1 METFLQ
7 CDANT
12 LLSLQPQRVVP
23 SATSASASLAAS
35 QAFLKD
41 RGSNPNLSNAAAAA
55 ALRTHVTTPTPVGE
69 TITKRMV
76 RRNSASSNGS
86 AAIQHQQRPGVLQRQ
101 SSSGSMTERTFRSPS
116 PGRSSPPDPDAPPVP
131 AVPKII
137 PQTSAVHRRA
147 SSLEPA
153 YRGKSP
159 TPRGG
164 GRGASLDRGAGPTTG
179 GRGQRVSSHLAQVA
193 EDDQDAG
200 QRGSVNYSRP
210 MSPASAA
217 RSGWFGGP
225 VVNRDAVQKMAST
238 SRPNTSSGLAST
250 DFRSVQ
256 RTVQNAANRPVSLH
270 QVSRGVE
277 GSRLGS
283 GSMRAKPSGAAV
295 ESRSFL
301 QQTTKHASGPVDPKS
316 PDAVF
321 DPSTRTFVHKQDAM
335 ARHRELQE
343 PEQPSQHYVAQHLE
357 EHYPPHV
364 PQPRPRTPS
373 PVRQPARREESP
385 AVQRRE
391 AVPAPPLDVS
401 TNTSTRIRRPEDPP
415 IGLPTHDQATE
426 RALQQHDAE
435 EFADADA
442 QPLKHFNSSRELE
455 TSVQPTPIDVMV
467 SPKFAANQD
476 SAYPRMATPVIPSTT
491 NSLAEQGL
499 GSAYV
504 GRGRGS
510 SLSPPRNAHFAPV
523 AIQLAG
529 VKHQPPPRSISPA
542 KSALKSS
549 PSVSRRG
556 TSPVSQ
562 NGHLFNRSTASD
574 VSDTMSDTASKKKP
588 KSIRVSFE
596 EAPIVAGT
604 SAHAEPQTSP
614 TSLGLFA
621 SKWSPK
627 AEKENEFEDFMKPRP
642 ALPLFG
648 SIREKEKRPA
658 HESGVAEK
666 VTETVSSTPMS
677 ASVGS
682 IGESLRTS
690 NDHAIAGIVA
700 QDHANKLIPMNDP
713 LPPEVTSVEGSGYVS
728 DSSDEADRSA
738 GMQKHGSLDDSSQ
751 ILSVPEPKSL
761 TAAQD
766 GKSSAATPF
775 KSQDVEVP
783 EIALLPATP
792 LEHPEP
798 KYQSMFIPGGWGED
812 VPDMD
817 DRQVSFS
824 EPITKPSQSTTSAI
838 PTQHPTSLHDLVT
851 QNEDSSDDNSS
862 VYSDAYEDLEG
873 GFASIDALMDSPVAS
888 STSGLMF
895 SRHADNSTIEPT
907 SSGLRNETALNESPP
922 PVTTPA
928 KDWDATRQYWS
939 GLSEAR
945 KQPQTDK
952 SEPSSQAEDVARHVM
967 AAPVKQEQPRAER
980 QIESQLTPIKAVPPT
995 SQPQTPQSASK
1006 PLKSALK
1013 KSAVAQPAPAQQSQ
1027 PHIRKT
1033 MRGPASRD
1041 DRAPEPQMR
1050 TSMRGPPGRDARS
1063 AEPQM
1068 RKSMR
1073 TAASPS
1079 PREQPQ
1085 MRTSM
1090 RGANAAPMAS
1100 MGLAASRH
1108 SMPPVEQKP
1117 PRAALQKKHIPAGAV
1132 AAQSRPQSMPAA
1144 IAKATAPVP
1153 TYDSDSDG
1161 SASSF
1166 QKARGR
1172 RAGNQ
1177 NNRYTMRAS
1186 MRQDDA
1192 PTMRAAAPA
1201 PKKVR
1206 AISPPGS
1213 PAPALRKS
1221 LQPSS
1226 PTPDPPKSSK
1236 FSIRSL
1242 SPMGRFRS
1250 SKPIEAPPPMPTPLR
1265 KAPAPSKQAKPKAPV
1280 VERAKPA
1287 FMSRFAD
1294 SSDEDDDSRPSR
1306 FQSRFNDSDDEDAGN
1321 YALPLG
1327 LTPVRGIPR
1336 KAGEED
1342 GDSTDLEE
1350 EADETPV
1357 PAATSIKDVGP
1368 SFPRNGS
1375 SSGHT
1380 NGTTNGQGAILAA
1393 GSLRDSKHAPLPVE
1407 SKSKAKRGFFGLG
1420 KKKTASSY
1428 NEPVGSSAPLAVPAT
1443 ASQPTNTPIPEVP
1456 LPPQRINRDQGLPLT
1471 PIDEDKDF
1479 STPLGGS
1486 PETKRSPKLQ
1496 RRSTPEWPLPHN
1508 NIPVPPIPDDARP
1521 MSSDGIAPRRPRFA
1535 MRQSSQMSRVSTA
1548 TAPSGDFEGRSVSFG
1563 RSGKKKKFQGLRRV
1577 FGIND

>member
-1 METFLQ
+1 
-7 CDANT
+7 
-12 LLSLQPQRVVP
+12 V
-23 SATSASASLAAS
+23 
-35 QAFLKD
+35 
-41 RGSNPNLSNAAAAA
+41 
-55 ALRTHVTTPTPVGE
+55 
-69 TITKRMV
+69 
-76 RRNSASSNGS
+76 
-86 AAIQHQQRPGVLQRQ
+86 
-101 SSSGSMTERTFRSPS
+101 
-116 PGRSSPPDPDAPPVP
+116 
-131 AVPKII
+131 
-137 PQTSAVHRRA
+137 
-147 SSLEPA
+147 
-153 YRGKSP
+153 
-159 TPRGG
+159 
-164 GRGASLDRGAGPTTG
+164 SLDRGAGPTTG
-179 GRGQRVSSHLAQVA
+179 GRGQRAASHLAQVA

-200 QRGSVNYSRP
+200 QRGSINYSRP

-217 RSGWFGGP
+217 KSGWFGGP
-225 VVNRDAVQKMAST
+225 VVNQDAVQKMAST
-238 SRPNTSSGLAST
+238 SRPKTSSGLAST
-250 DFRSVQ
+250 DLRSAQ
-256 RTVQNAANRPVSLH
+256 RTVQNAADRPVSMH

-283 GSMRAKPSGAAV
+283 GNMRAKPSGTAV

-301 QQTTKHASGPVDPKS
+301 QQTRPGPVDPKS

-321 DPSTRTFVHKQDAM
+321 DPSTRTFVHKQVAM
-335 ARHRELQE
+335 ARHRELQQE
-343 PEQPSQHYVAQHLE
+343 PEQPAQHYVAQHLE

-364 PQPRPRTPS
+364 PQQRPRTPS
-373 PVRQPARREESP
+373 PVRQPMRREESP

-391 AVPAPPLDVS
+391 EVPLAPLD
-401 TNTSTRIRRPEDPP
+401 TSTDTSARVRHPEDPP
-415 IGLPTHDQATE
+415 TGLPTQEQYAEH
-426 RALQQHDAE
+426 ALQQREAE

-442 QPLKHFNSSRELE
+442 QPSEHLTPSRDLE
-455 TSVQPTPIDVMV
+455 TSAQPTTIDVMV

-476 SAYPRMATPVIPSTT
+476 SAYPRMATPVIPTAP
-491 NSLAEQGL
+491 NSLAGQGR
-499 GSAYV
+499 GNAHI
-504 GRGRGS
+504 GHGRGS

-523 AIQLAG
+523 AVQLAG

-574 VSDTMSDTASKKKP
+574 VSDTTSETGSKKKS
-588 KSIRVSFE
+588 KSVRVSFE
-596 EAPIVAGT
+596 ETPVVAS
-604 SAHAEPQTSP
+604 SAAHVEPQTSP
-614 TSLGLFA
+614 TSSGLGA
-621 SKWSPK
+621 SKWSPQ
-627 AEKENEFEDFMKPRP
+627 AEKENEFEDYMKPRP

-658 HESGVAEK
+658 QESGVAEK
-666 VTETVSSTPMS
+666 VTETVSPTPMLG
-677 ASVGS
+677 SVGS
-682 IGESLRTS
+682 IGEPLRAS

-700 QDHANKLIPMNDP
+700 QDHIRKQASTNDP

-728 DSSDEADRSA
+728 DSSDEADRSSST
-738 GMQKHGSLDDSSQ
+738 QKHGALDDSSQ
-751 ILSVPEPKSL
+751 ILSAPEPKSL
-761 TAAQD
+761 TPPQD
-766 GKSSAATPF
+766 GNLSAATPL
-775 KSQDVEVP
+775 KKNDVEVP

-798 KYQSMFIPGGWGED
+798 KHQSMFIPGGWGDEVAD
-812 VPDMD
+812 VD

-824 EPITKPSQSTTSAI
+824 EPTTRPSQSASSAV

-851 QNEDSSDDNSS
+851 RDEDSSDDNSS
-862 VYSDAYEDLEG
+862 VYSDAYEDLDG
-873 GFASIDALMDSPVAS
+873 GFASIDALMDSPVAP

-895 SRHADNSTIEPT
+895 SRYADKSVTEPT
-907 SSGLRNETALNESPP
+907 SSALRNETALDESSS
-922 PVTTPA
+922 PVTTPMQ
-928 KDWDATRQYWS
+928 DWDATRQHWS
-939 GLSEAR
+939 GLTEAR

-952 SEPSSQAEDVARHVM
+952 SEPSSQTEDVAHRVM
-967 AAPVKQEQPRAER
+967 AAPVKQQEQSRAER
-980 QIESQLTPIKAVPPT
+980 KVELRPAPVQAVPSTP
-995 SQPQTPQSASK
+995 QPQTPQSASK

-1013 KSAVAQPAPAQQSQ
+1013 KSAPAQPAPVQQGQ
-1027 PHIRKT
+1027 TQIRKT
-1033 MRGPASRD
+1033 MRGPAPRE
-1041 DRAPEPQMR
+1041 DRAPETQMR

-1063 AEPQM
+1063 VEPQM

-1073 TAASPS
+1073 TAASPP

-1090 RGANAAPMAS
+1090 RGANPAPTTS

-1108 SMPPVEQKP
+1108 SMPPTDQKP
-1117 PRAALQKKHIPAGAV
+1117 PRAALQKRHIPAGVV

-1144 IAKATAPVP
+1144 RARAAAPVP

-1192 PTMRAAAPA
+1192 PTMRASAPA

-1221 LQPSS
+1221 LRPSS

-1250 SKPIEAPPPMPTPLR
+1250 SKPIEAAPPMPSPPR
-1265 KAPAPSKQAKPKAPV
+1265 KTPAPSKQTKPKAPLT
-1280 VERAKPA
+1280 ERAKPA

-1294 SSDEDDDSRPSR
+1294 SSDEDDDRRPSR
-1306 FQSRFNDSDDEDAGN
+1306 FQSRFADSDDEDTGN
-1321 YALPLG
+1321 YPLPPG

-1350 EADETPV
+1350 EADETSIPT
-1357 PAATSIKDVGP
+1357 AAPTKDVGP
-1368 SFPRNGS
+1368 GSALNGS
-1375 SSGHT
+1375 SQGQT
-1380 NGTTNGQGAILAA
+1380 NGNTNGQGAVLAA
-1393 GSLRDSKHAPLPVE
+1393 GSLRDSKHASLPAE
-1407 SKSKAKRGFFGLG
+1407 GRTKAKRGFFGLG
-1420 KKKTASSY
+1420 KKKAASLY
-1428 NEPVGSSAPLAVPAT
+1428 NEPTSSPVSTAVPAT
-1443 ASQPTNTPIPEVP
+1443 APISEIP
-1456 LPPQRINRDQGLPLT
+1456 LPPQQRNRDQGVSLT

-1496 RRSTPEWPLPHN
+1496 RRSTPEWPLPRN
-1508 NIPVPPIPDDARP
+1508 NIPVPPIPEDTRP

-1548 TAPSGDFEGRSVSFG
+1548 TAPSGDFEGHSVSFG

-1577 FGIND
+1577 FGLND